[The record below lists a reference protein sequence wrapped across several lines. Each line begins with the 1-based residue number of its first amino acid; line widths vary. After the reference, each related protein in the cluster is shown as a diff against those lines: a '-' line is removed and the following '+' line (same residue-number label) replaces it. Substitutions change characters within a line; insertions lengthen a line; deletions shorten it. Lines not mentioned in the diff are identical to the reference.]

1 MFVIQILPNMQKERL
16 REIIFGYNT
25 PEGKL
30 FDIFLIL
37 LILLSVIGVILDPQ
51 QETLIEWLFTG
62 IFTIEYGLRVYSAPN
77 RRKYILSFMGII
89 DLLAILPTYLMFIY
103 PPIGGMIAIRV
114 VRLIRVFRVLEL
126 SAYLRGAYTMQIALR
141 SSRPK
146 ITVFLLTIS
155 IIVTILGTVMYIVEG
170 QQNGFESIGKAI
182 YWAITTITTVG
193 YGDIVPHTVI
203 GKILASFMMILGYA
217 IIAVPTG
224 IVSAEFA
231 SQRASRRHRDKIIAK
246 EDQIMAKEDQIMAK
260 EDQIIRH
267 IKKLEEKI
275 NDLTK

>member
-1 MFVIQILPNMQKERL
+1 MFVIQILPEMQKERL
-16 REIIFGYNT
+16 REIIFGYDT

-51 QETLIEWLFTG
+51 QETMMEWLFTG
-62 IFTIEYGLRVYSAPN
+62 IFTIEYGLRVYSAPE
-77 RRKYILSFMGII
+77 RRKYMLSFMGVV

-146 ITVFLLTIS
+146 INVFLLTIS
-155 IIVTILGTVMYIVEG
+155 IIVTLLGTVMYIVEG
-170 QQNGFESIGKAI
+170 QQNGFESIGKSI
-182 YWAITTITTVG
+182 YWAITTLTTVG

-203 GKILASFMMILGYA
+203 GKIIASFMMILGYA

-231 SQRASRRHRDKIIAK
+231 NQSASRRHRDKIIAK
-246 EDQIMAKEDQIMAK
+246 EDQIIAKEDQIMAK
-260 EDQIIRH
+260 EDQIILH
-267 IKKLEEKI
+267 IKRLEKKI